1 MPGHVLLGERETDA
15 SPFGQGGPMRFQQTR
30 HPRSGSTTFPPTV
43 SRAVNSPTH
52 QPDGIRERP
61 ALSLPTH
68 GKNHAG
74 CAPNELRRIGGCD
87 IRRLRCMD
95 RVSRA
100 SSTRRDSGRTRVDA
114 RSNGECSR
122 RTPAPIRM
130 KQPDLGPPGGFRP
143 APGYPGDSRA
153 PLRDGAER
161 WHPIGGSPQPIWAC
175 LDGGHASCSVDS
187 GPARSTPRSRATR
200 MAFS

>member
-61 ALSLPTH
+61 ALSLPTN

-74 CAPNELRRIGGCD
+74 YAPNELRRIGGCD

-114 RSNGECSR
+114 RSNGECAR
-122 RTPAPIRM
+122 RAPAPIRM

-143 APGYPGDSRA
+143 APGYPGDSRS

-161 WHPIGGSPQPIWAC
+161 GHPIGHSHQP
-175 LDGGHASCSVDS
+175 V
-187 GPARSTPRSRATR
+187 
-200 MAFS
+200 